1 MTEFCFKCGRALQK
15 NGRCSGCNKDPNEC
29 TCIPWPEDIGL
40 TPHPPGPIEAIGIL
54 EELQVSPNLNE
65 SEKKIV
71 KDVSERIGGL
81 MKYALNRYSSIRADI
96 YEQKKPE
103 QVPSFEPKKLSG
115 NR

>member
-1 MTEFCFKCGRALQK
+1 MGAARDAIKIRMNVRVYPGQK
-15 NGRCSGCNKDPNEC
+15 ISDS
-29 TCIPWPEDIGL
+29 
-40 TPHPPGPIEAIGIL
+40 PPIHQAPIEAIGIL

-103 QVPSFEPKKLSG
+103 QASSFEQKKLSG